1 MIKNLPKSRFAAI
14 VALFISLLM
23 PTVAKA
29 QEAYAVEDGTTL
41 TFYYDDQRANRT
53 GTVYDIGSTQGNTNI
68 TKAVFDASFKNYL
81 PTSTAYWFLNCS
93 KLATIEGLDNLNT
106 ENVTDMTYMFSSC
119 EALTKLDVS
128 SFNTQNVTK
137 MNSMFSSC
145 KALTTLDLSSLNT
158 EKVTNMSF
166 MFSYCYAL
174 TTLDI
179 SNFNT
184 ENVTNMSAMFYGCRA
199 LTTIY
204 CNYTWTCS
212 SSSEMFNGCTS
223 LKGAVPFDSSKNG
236 VSMANP
242 YSGYFTAT
250 VEFEAYAVEYGTTL
264 TFYYDLLRDTRS
276 GTVYTAF
283 DEHQWTGTDITKVV
297 FDATFNYYLPTSTA
311 SWFKDCSKLAAIEG
325 LDNLNTSNV
334 TDMSNM
340 FNGCSALTELDLLNF
355 NTEKVTN
362 MGNMFSG
369 CSALTTI
376 NCSRAWTCNES
387 TDMFKGC
394 TSLIGAVAYDA
405 SKTDVTM
412 ANPFT
417 GYFNCDTEAY
427 AVEDGTTLTFYYD
440 KFYGTHTGTVYN
452 IGSTKGNTNI
462 TKAVFDASFKNYAP
476 TSTAYWFQNCSKLA
490 AIEGLDNLNT
500 QNVTKMNSM
509 FYGCSALTELDLLN
523 FNTDNVTDMS
533 WMFYTCRSLTSLDV
547 SNFNTENVTDMS
559 WMFYNCKALTS
570 LDLSNFN
577 TANVTDMNS
586 MFNGCSAL
594 TTINCSRAWSCDFS
608 TDMFSGCTALKGAV
622 AYDASK
628 TDVSMANP
636 ETGYFTATTIE
647 AYAVEND
654 TTLTFYCDNQRANR
668 TGTVY
673 DIDQTHSADNNHPVW
688 AGSGWGVY
696 NDKITKVVFD
706 SSFKNYRPLTTESW
720 FYNCRKIATIEG
732 IENLNTENVT
742 HMGGMFWGCESLTEL
757 DVTGFNTAN
766 VTNMLGTFYGCSA
779 LTELDVSGFVTDK
792 VTIMDGMF
800 NRCSKLTTINVSGF
814 NTENVTDMHNMFL
827 SCSALEW
834 LDLSSFNTAK
844 VTDMHEMFLNC
855 VALKAIYCNDA
866 WTCDNST
873 NMFAGCTSLKG
884 AVAYDAS
891 KLDVS
896 MANPETGYFTTRGET
911 EAYVVEDGTTLTLY
925 YDFISATRTGTVYGI
940 DQKREDYNYFPAWA
954 GSYRVKNDRI
964 TKVVFDASFKNY
976 APTSTAYWFAFCIS
990 LETVEGIENLN
1001 TENVTDMNN
1010 MFSNC
1015 ESLKSLDV
1023 TGFNTEN
1030 VTNMRSM
1037 FSTCRTLTSLDLSN
1051 FNTAKVTNMGDMFY
1065 NCIALT
1071 YLDIHS
1077 FNTENVTY
1085 MSDMFRDCNALTK
1098 LNLSSFNTEKITDMS
1113 EMFYGCNS
1121 LTELDVTSFNTARV
1135 TNMNLM
1141 FAGCNSLT
1149 SLDVTGFNTARVISM
1164 NGMFSGCYALTEL
1177 DLSNFNT
1184 KKVTNIARMFYVC
1197 KSLKTIYCDDTW
1209 SCDFSTDMFSGCT
1222 ALKGAVA
1229 YDESKVDV
1237 SMANPKT
1244 GYFTYKTY
1252 AVEDGTTLTFYH
1264 DKLYGTRTG
1273 TVYYIGN
1280 TNGNTNITKAV
1291 FDASFINYAPTSTA
1305 SWFHDCT
1312 KLATI
1317 EGLDN
1322 LNTEKITDMSEM
1334 FSGCKALTTIYCNYA
1349 WTCSSS
1355 SEMFNGCTSLK
1366 GAVPFD
1372 SSKNGVSMANPY
1384 TGYFTATVE
1393 FEAYAVEDGSILT
1406 FYYDVQRDTRTGT
1419 VYSVTDDGRIPEW
1432 ANSGQV
1438 TKVVFR
1444 AFFNYYRPSSTSRW
1458 FYNCTALETIEG
1470 IENLNTENVID
1481 MSLMFNGCE
1490 SLTSVDVSGFN
1501 TANVTEM
1508 YSMFDGCSALTAL
1521 DVSGFNTANV
1531 TDMGYMFNGCAALA
1545 SIDVSKLNTER
1556 VRFMESMF
1564 NGCAALTTLDVTNF
1578 ATERVR
1584 YMDNMFR
1591 DCSALTTIKCDNTWT
1606 CGTSTDMFKG
1616 CTALKGAVE
1625 YDENATDVAMAN
1637 PKTGYFTGEG
1647 TTAISEINADAE
1659 GGATV
1664 IYNLHGVKMHDDLQ
1678 SLPAGIYIVNG
1689 KKVIVK

>member
-41 TFYYDDQRANRT
+41 TFYYDGQRANRT
-53 GTVYDIGSTQGNTNI
+53 GTVYGIDQTHSADNNHPVWASSGWGVYNDKI
-68 TKAVFDASFKNYL
+68 TKVVFDSSFKNYRPL
-81 PTSTAYWFLNCS
+81 TTESWFYNCR
-93 KLATIEGLDNLNT
+93 KIATIEGVENLNT
-106 ENVTDMTYMFSSC
+106 ENVTHMGGMFWGC
-119 EALTKLDVS
+119 ESLTELDVTGFNTANVTNMLGTFYGCSALTSLDVS
-128 SFNTQNVTK
+128 GFVTDNVTI
-137 MNSMFSSC
+137 MDGMFNRCS
-145 KALTTLDLSSLNT
+145 KLSTIDVSG
-158 EKVTNMSF
+158 
-166 MFSYCYAL
+166 
-174 TTLDI
+174 
-179 SNFNT
+179 FNT
-184 ENVTNMSAMFYGCRA
+184 ENVTDMHNMFLYCSALEGLDLSNFNTEKVTDMHEMFLNCGA
-199 LTTIY
+199 LETIY
-204 CNYTWTCS
+204 CNDTWKCDVSTN
-212 SSSEMFNGCTS
+212 MFSGCTS
-223 LKGAVPFDSSKNG
+223 LKGAVSYSSSKTD

-250 VEFEAYAVEYGTTL
+250 VEFEAYAVEDGTTL
-264 TFYYDLLRDTRS
+264 TFYYDDQRDTRS
-276 GTVYTAF
+276 GTIYTTF
-283 DEHQWTGTDITKVV
+283 DEHQWTGSDITKIV
-297 FDATFNYYLPTSTA
+297 FDATFNNYLPTSTA

-325 LDNLNTSNV
+325 LDNLNTTNVTDMGGMFKGCSALTSLDVSNFNTTKV

-417 GYFNCDTEAY
+417 GYFNC
-427 AVEDGTTLTFYYD
+427 
-440 KFYGTHTGTVYN
+440 
-452 IGSTKGNTNI
+452 
-462 TKAVFDASFKNYAP
+462 
-476 TSTAYWFQNCSKLA
+476 
-490 AIEGLDNLNT
+490 
-500 QNVTKMNSM
+500 
-509 FYGCSALTELDLLN
+509 
-523 FNTDNVTDMS
+523 
-533 WMFYTCRSLTSLDV
+533 
-547 SNFNTENVTDMS
+547 
-559 WMFYNCKALTS
+559 
-570 LDLSNFN
+570 
-577 TANVTDMNS
+577 
-586 MFNGCSAL
+586 
-594 TTINCSRAWSCDFS
+594 
-608 TDMFSGCTALKGAV
+608 
-622 AYDASK
+622 
-628 TDVSMANP
+628 
-636 ETGYFTATTIE
+636 
-647 AYAVEND
+647 
-654 TTLTFYCDNQRANR
+654 
-668 TGTVY
+668 
-673 DIDQTHSADNNHPVW
+673 
-688 AGSGWGVY
+688 
-696 NDKITKVVFD
+696 
-706 SSFKNYRPLTTESW
+706 
-720 FYNCRKIATIEG
+720 
-732 IENLNTENVT
+732 
-742 HMGGMFWGCESLTEL
+742 
-757 DVTGFNTAN
+757 
-766 VTNMLGTFYGCSA
+766 
-779 LTELDVSGFVTDK
+779 
-792 VTIMDGMF
+792 
-800 NRCSKLTTINVSGF
+800 
-814 NTENVTDMHNMFL
+814 
-827 SCSALEW
+827 
-834 LDLSSFNTAK
+834 
-844 VTDMHEMFLNC
+844 
-855 VALKAIYCNDA
+855 
-866 WTCDNST
+866 
-873 NMFAGCTSLKG
+873 
-884 AVAYDAS
+884 
-891 KLDVS
+891 
-896 MANPETGYFTTRGET
+896 ET
-911 EAYVVEDGTTLTLY
+911 EAYVVEEGTTLTFY

-1349 WTCSSS
+1349 CTCSSS

-1393 FEAYAVEDGSILT
+1393 FEAYAVEDGTTLT

-1591 DCSALTTIKCDNTWT
+1591 NCSALTTIKCDNTWT

-1664 IYNLHGVKMHDDLQ
+1664 IYNLHGVKMHDVLQ

>member
-1 MIKNLPKSRFAAI
+1 MNCKPIPKNRFAAI

-29 QEAYAVEDGTTL
+29 QEAYAVEEDATL

-53 GTVYDIGSTQGNTNI
+53 GTVYGIDQTHSADNNHPVWASSGWGVYNDKI
-68 TKAVFDASFKNYL
+68 TKVVFDSSFKNYRPL
-81 PTSTAYWFLNCS
+81 TTESWFYNCR
-93 KLATIEGLDNLNT
+93 KIATIEGVENLNT
-106 ENVTDMTYMFSSC
+106 ENVTHMGGMFWGC
-119 EALTKLDVS
+119 ESLTSLDVTG
-128 SFNTQNVTK
+128 FNT
-137 MNSMFSSC
+137 
-145 KALTTLDLSSLNT
+145 A
-158 EKVTNMSF
+158 KVTNMLGTFYGCS
-166 MFSYCYAL
+166 AL
-174 TTLDI
+174 TSLDVSGFVTDNVTI
-179 SNFNT
+179 MDGMFNRCSKLSTIDVSGFNT
-184 ENVTNMSAMFYGCRA
+184 ENVTDMHNMFLYCSALEWLDLSNFNTEKVTDMHEMFLNCGA
-199 LTTIY
+199 LETIY
-204 CNYTWTCS
+204 CNDAWTCDNS
-212 SSSEMFNGCTS
+212 TNMFSGCTS
-223 LKGAVPFDSSKNG
+223 LKGAVSYSSSKTD

-250 VEFEAYAVEYGTTL
+250 NDSEAYAVEDGTTL

-276 GTVYTAF
+276 STVYTAL
-283 DEHQWTGTDITKVV
+283 DEHKWTGSDITKVV
-297 FDATFNYYLPTSTA
+297 FDATFNHYLPTSTA
-311 SWFKDCSKLAAIEG
+311 FWFQDCSKLETIEG
-325 LDNLNTSNV
+325 LDNLNTTNV

-340 FNGCSALTELDLLNF
+340 FN
-355 NTEKVTN
+355 
-362 MGNMFSG
+362 G

-412 ANPFT
+412 ANP
-417 GYFNCDTEAY
+417 
-427 AVEDGTTLTFYYD
+427 L
-440 KFYGTHTGTVYN
+440 
-452 IGSTKGNTNI
+452 
-462 TKAVFDASFKNYAP
+462 
-476 TSTAYWFQNCSKLA
+476 
-490 AIEGLDNLNT
+490 
-500 QNVTKMNSM
+500 
-509 FYGCSALTELDLLN
+509 
-523 FNTDNVTDMS
+523 
-533 WMFYTCRSLTSLDV
+533 
-547 SNFNTENVTDMS
+547 
-559 WMFYNCKALTS
+559 
-570 LDLSNFN
+570 
-577 TANVTDMNS
+577 
-586 MFNGCSAL
+586 
-594 TTINCSRAWSCDFS
+594 
-608 TDMFSGCTALKGAV
+608 
-622 AYDASK
+622 
-628 TDVSMANP
+628 
-636 ETGYFTATTIE
+636 TGYFTCDIE
-647 AYAVEND
+647 AYAFEEGA
-654 TTLTFYCDNQRANR
+654 TLTFC
-668 TGTVY
+668 Y
-673 DIDQTHSADNNHPVW
+673 D
-688 AGSGWGVY
+688 
-696 NDKITKVVFD
+696 K
-706 SSFKNYRPLTTESW
+706 L
-720 FYNCRKIATIEG
+720 
-732 IENLNTENVT
+732 
-742 HMGGMFWGCESLTEL
+742 
-757 DVTGFNTAN
+757 
-766 VTNMLGTFYGCSA
+766 YG
-779 LTELDVSGFVTDK
+779 
-792 VTIMDGMF
+792 
-800 NRCSKLTTINVSGF
+800 
-814 NTENVTDMHNMFL
+814 
-827 SCSALEW
+827 
-834 LDLSSFNTAK
+834 
-844 VTDMHEMFLNC
+844 
-855 VALKAIYCNDA
+855 
-866 WTCDNST
+866 
-873 NMFAGCTSLKG
+873 
-884 AVAYDAS
+884 
-891 KLDVS
+891 
-896 MANPETGYFTTRGET
+896 
-911 EAYVVEDGTTLTLY
+911 
-925 YDFISATRTGTVYGI
+925 TRTGTVYGI

-954 GSYRVKNDRI
+954 GSYSVKNDRI

-1051 FNTAKVTNMGDMFY
+1051 FNTAKVTDMSNMFY

-1071 YLDIHS
+1071 YIDLRS
-1077 FNTENVTY
+1077 FNTTNVTD
-1085 MSDMFRDCNALTK
+1085 MSFLFRDCNALTK

-1113 EMFYGCNS
+1113 DMFSGCRS
-1121 LTELDVTSFNTARV
+1121 LTELDVTGFNTARV
-1135 TNMNLM
+1135 TNMNHM

-1149 SLDVTGFNTARVISM
+1149 SLDVTGFNTARVIGM

-1322 LNTEKITDMSEM
+1322 LNTENVTDMSNM
-1334 FSGCKALTTIYCNYA
+1334 FNGCSALTTINCTRA
-1349 WTCSSS
+1349 WTCDKSTD
-1355 SEMFNGCTSLK
+1355 MFKGCTSLK

-1384 TGYFTATVE
+1384 TGYFTATGE
-1393 FEAYAVEDGSILT
+1393 FEAYAVEDGTTLT

-1444 AFFNYYRPSSTSRW
+1444 AFFNYYHPSSTSRW
-1458 FYNCTALETIEG
+1458 FYNCTSLETIEG

-1481 MSLMFNGCE
+1481 MSLMFNGCS

-1508 YSMFDGCSALTAL
+1508 YSMFDGCSALTSL

-1531 TDMGYMFNGCAALA
+1531 TDMGYMFNGCESLA

>member
-1 MIKNLPKSRFAAI
+1 MIKNLPKNRFAAI

-41 TFYYDDQRANRT
+41 TFYYDSQRTNRT
-53 GTVYDIGSTQGNTNI
+53 GTVYGIDQKREDNNIFPVWAGSYSVKNDRI

-93 KLATIEGLDNLNT
+93 KLETIEGLDNLNT
-106 ENVTDMTYMFSSC
+106 TNVTDMSWMFYNC
-119 EALTKLDVS
+119 KALTRLDVS
-128 SFNTQNVTK
+128 SLNTQNVTK
-137 MNSMFSSC
+137 MNYMFSGCS
-145 KALTTLDLSSLNT
+145 ALTTLDLSNFNT
-158 EKVTNMSF
+158 AKVTNMSF
-166 MFSYCYAL
+166 MLGYCYAL

-179 SNFNT
+179 SNFKT
-184 ENVTNMSAMFYGCRA
+184 EKVTDMSAMFYGCSA

-223 LKGAVPFDSSKNG
+223 LKGAVPFDSSKND

-242 YSGYFTAT
+242 YTGYFTAT
-250 VEFEAYAVEYGTTL
+250 NDSEAYAVEYGTTL

-325 LDNLNTSNV
+325 LDNLNTRNVTDMGGMFKGCSALTSLDVSNFNTTKV

-440 KFYGTHTGTVYN
+440 K
-452 IGSTKGNTNI
+452 
-462 TKAVFDASFKNYAP
+462 
-476 TSTAYWFQNCSKLA
+476 L
-490 AIEGLDNLNT
+490 
-500 QNVTKMNSM
+500 
-509 FYGCSALTELDLLN
+509 
-523 FNTDNVTDMS
+523 
-533 WMFYTCRSLTSLDV
+533 R
-547 SNFNTENVTDMS
+547 
-559 WMFYNCKALTS
+559 
-570 LDLSNFN
+570 
-577 TANVTDMNS
+577 
-586 MFNGCSAL
+586 
-594 TTINCSRAWSCDFS
+594 TI
-608 TDMFSGCTALKGAV
+608 
-622 AYDASK
+622 
-628 TDVSMANP
+628 
-636 ETGYFTATTIE
+636 
-647 AYAVEND
+647 
-654 TTLTFYCDNQRANR
+654 R

-800 NRCSKLTTINVSGF
+800 NRCSKLTTIDVSGF

-827 SCSALEW
+827 YCSALEW
-834 LDLSSFNTAK
+834 LDLSNFNTEK

-855 VALKAIYCNDA
+855 GALKTIYCNDA

-873 NMFAGCTSLKG
+873 KMFSGCTSLKG

-911 EAYVVEDGTTLTLY
+911 EAYVVEDGTTLTFY
-925 YDFISATRTGTVYGI
+925 YDFISANRTGTVYGI
-940 DQKREDYNYFPAWA
+940 DQKREDDNYHPAWA
-954 GSYRVKNDRI
+954 GDGFSEYNDRI
-964 TKVVFDASFKNY
+964 TKVVFDASFKDY
-976 APTSTAYWFAFCIS
+976 RPSTTKFWFYRCKS
-990 LETVEGIENLN
+990 LETIEGIENLN
-1001 TENVTDMNN
+1001 TENVTDMSW
-1010 MFSNC
+1010 MFYNC
-1015 ESLKSLDV
+1015 KALTSLDLSNFNTENV
-1023 TGFNTEN
+1023 TDMSWMFYNCSALTTIDVSGFNTEN
-1030 VTNMRSM
+1030 VTDMSLM
-1037 FSTCRTLTSLDLSN
+1037 FSYCSALTELDLSN

-1065 NCIALT
+1065 NCSSLT
-1071 YLDIHS
+1071 SIDVTG
-1077 FNTENVTY
+1077 FVTDNVTN
-1085 MSDMFRDCNALTK
+1085 MDGMFAGCSALTK
-1098 LNLSSFNTEKITDMS
+1098 LDVSNFNTEKVTDMHN
-1113 EMFYGCNS
+1113 MFNGCK
-1121 LTELDVTSFNTARV
+1121 A
-1135 TNMNLM
+1135 
-1141 FAGCNSLT
+1141 LT
-1149 SLDVTGFNTARVISM
+1149 S
-1164 NGMFSGCYALTEL
+1164 L
-1177 DLSNFNT
+1177 DLSNFNSEN
-1184 KKVTNIARMFYVC
+1184 VTEMYSMF
-1197 KSLKTIYCDDTW
+1197 D
-1209 SCDFSTDMFSGCT
+1209 GC
-1222 ALKGAVA
+1222 
-1229 YDESKVDV
+1229 S
-1237 SMANPKT
+1237 
-1244 GYFTYKTY
+1244 
-1252 AVEDGTTLTFYH
+1252 
-1264 DKLYGTRTG
+1264 
-1273 TVYYIGN
+1273 
-1280 TNGNTNITKAV
+1280 
-1291 FDASFINYAPTSTA
+1291 
-1305 SWFHDCT
+1305 
-1312 KLATI
+1312 
-1317 EGLDN
+1317 
-1322 LNTEKITDMSEM
+1322 
-1334 FSGCKALTTIYCNYA
+1334 ALTTIYCNYV
-1349 WTCSSS
+1349 WTCDNSTN
-1355 SEMFNGCTSLK
+1355 MFADCTSLV
-1366 GAVPFD
+1366 GAVAYD
-1372 SSKNGVSMANPY
+1372 ANRTDVTMANPD
-1384 TGYFTATVE
+1384 TGYFTCYK
-1393 FEAYAVEDGSILT
+1393 AYAKKNNNVITFFYGNPHNERNGSILH
-1406 FYYDVQRDTRTGT
+1406 FP
-1419 VYSVTDDGRIPEW
+1419 DGNGIPEW
-1432 ANSGQV
+1432 ANNGQI
-1438 TKVVFR
+1438 TKVVFD
-1444 AFFNYYRPSSTSRW
+1444 ASFKKCRPSSTSRW

-1508 YSMFDGCSALTAL
+1508 YSMFDGCSVLTAL

-1545 SIDVSKLNTER
+1545 SIDVSSLNTER

-1625 YDENATDVAMAN
+1625 YDESKVDVLMAN